1 MHSDDCC
8 MVDWEA
14 NEDGER
20 EAPMMD
26 NPAYKGDQIGFREN
40 ALCTVM
46 LVAWLIGKQKKTGS
60 GRHA

>member
-1 MHSDDCC
+1 